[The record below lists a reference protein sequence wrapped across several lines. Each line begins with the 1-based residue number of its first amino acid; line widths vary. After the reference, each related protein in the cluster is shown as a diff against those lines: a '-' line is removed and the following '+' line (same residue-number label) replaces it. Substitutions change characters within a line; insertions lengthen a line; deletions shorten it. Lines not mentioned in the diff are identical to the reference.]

1 MEEWR
6 NGGRSPGAPP
16 RSFLCLPIPGAPRG
30 LQEEKLKKLDG
41 VAYVRFAS
49 VYWRFDDAAEFLKA
63 VQRFEERDDTT
74 TIQLPGF

>member
-1 MEEWR
+1 MKSLIR
-6 NGGRSPGAPP
+6 CVVVIGKKVM
-16 RSFLCLPIPGAPRG
+16 
-30 LQEEKLKKLDG
+30 EKLKKLDG

-63 VQRFEERDDTT
+63 VQRFEARDDTT